1 MWKIIIANE
10 SDSDFLK
17 TLSDKILDQIID
29 NFKEV
34 IVTFDKITS
43 SVYCSSGIFEV
54 TEYDMTNDSLS
65 IHYHV
70 DNDEEIIRITTI
82 MLES

>member
-10 SDSDFLK
+10 KDSDFLK
-17 TLSDKILDQIID
+17 TLSDKIIDQIVD

-34 IVTFDKITS
+34 RETFDKITS

-54 TEYDMTNDSLS
+54 TTYDLTSDNMS

-70 DNDEEIIRITTI
+70 DNDEEIIRIITI
-82 MLES
+82 MLE